1 MSNSFVRALPCVGYS
16 LAGVNTLGGFKVEE
30 ISSQSLLA
38 HFLGKCSN
46 TFLIPNI
53 CKVECAK
60 NMVIFSS
67 PPPRRGG
74 EGGEG
79 AALALRPVGGGP
91 ASPLSRPA
99 AAPHSPAAR
108 LRRPA
113 SLRLCSCL
121 SASPPCCRTSQPCGP
136 ASSSCLSQIMLLPL
150 RSPTLLSHLTALR
163 PGFVVL
169 PLSDYAPASPLPRPA
184 VSPWPRSVVVVV
196 RLLHKS

>member
-79 AALALRPVGGGP
+79 AALALRP
-91 ASPLSRPA
+91 
-99 AAPHSPAAR
+99 
-108 LRRPA
+108 
-113 SLRLCSCL
+113 
-121 SASPPCCRTSQPCGP
+121 
-136 ASSSCLSQIMLLPL
+136 
-150 RSPTLLSHLTALR
+150 
-163 PGFVVL
+163 GFVVL
-169 PLSDYAPASPLPRPA
+169 PFSDYAPASPLPRPA